1 MDPFGKFNPISNVL
15 NAISSNQKLVSG
27 NVANA
32 HTPGYT
38 AKSTT
43 FSQLLY
49 NQHSPFETTM
59 SKKMGS
65 SLQPLGT
72 METGETVNMKHEMIT
87 MQKNMLF
94 YSMTTR
100 RAASIFNML
109 RTSSQI
115 GR

>member
-1 MDPFGKFNPISNVL
+1 MDPFAKFNPIANVL
-15 NAISSNQKLVSG
+15 NAVSNNQKLVSS
-27 NVANA
+27 NISNA
-32 HTPGYT
+32 QTPGYT

-49 NQHSPFETTM
+49 NQHSPFETKM
-59 SKKMGS
+59 SKQMGS
-65 SLQPLGT
+65 SLQPLGH
-72 METGETVNMKHEMIT
+72 METGQPVNMKQELLT

-100 RAASIFNML
+100 RAASVFNML

>member
-1 MDPFGKFNPISNVL
+1 MDPFGKFNQVTNVL
-15 NAISSNQKLVSG
+15 GAVSTNQKLVSA
-27 NVANA
+27 NIANA

-38 AKSTT
+38 GKSTT

-49 NQHSPFETTM
+49 NQHSPFETVM

-65 SLQPLGT
+65 SLQPLGN
-72 METGETVNMKHEMIT
+72 METGKSVNMKHELIT